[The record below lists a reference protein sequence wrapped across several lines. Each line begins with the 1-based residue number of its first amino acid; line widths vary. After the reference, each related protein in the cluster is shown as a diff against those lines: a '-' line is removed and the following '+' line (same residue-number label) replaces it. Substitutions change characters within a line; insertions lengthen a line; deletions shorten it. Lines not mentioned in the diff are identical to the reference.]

1 MSWNETP
8 VTIATAVKAGRVTF
22 SANKTRAGGGV
33 LGLPGAIVGQLG
45 WKEGQ
50 TFKLLVGSADHDGWI
65 RIVPNPQGE
74 IVFHTFG
81 RGPAAKGAPRG
92 GRLRIGT
99 FLRLTLDTIEKSD
112 CEHRIID
119 KSLDVQLPAGA
130 LSKARA
136 VKAA

>member
-92 GRLRIGT
+92 GASPDRDIPAAHPRHDREVGLRA
-99 FLRLTLDTIEKSD
+99 SH
-112 CEHRIID
+112 HRQ
-119 KSLDVQLPAGA
+119 VARRAAAGGRA
-130 LSKARA
+130 LQGAGC
-136 VKAA
+136 